1 VLKFNEA
8 VTTGPGS
15 KCRGQISFCPTAS
28 PTCSG
33 GVYRPCT
40 NLTAD
45 KDKVLVSPY
54 TLTLAESTEYYLR
67 VDTGAIQDLAG
78 NDMPVINSLTEYLI
92 STETDETGPQV
103 IGHFPSKDSDSNLVF
118 YDYQRNTPVYYEDT
132 IVLFMSES
140 FVDAGVTAYVTL
152 TDCGTNKICEPD
164 DAVINYYLVSSLI
177 ASIPDQS
184 FNRIYIDATNIT
196 SFRRYH
202 LTVPANAFSDGT
214 TTGPSA
220 PTSTRRTSRP
230 SAATP

>member
-1 VLKFNEA
+1 MGVEVDLPPKPDSDAPIVDFTASFPPRSIVDGAVAAVGISTRQAIVLKFNEA
-8 VTTGPGS
+8 VQTGPWS
-15 KCRGQISFCPTAS
+15 NCRGQISFCPTAS

-92 STETDETGPQV
+92 STETDETGPEV
-103 IGHFPSKDSDSNLVF
+103 IGHYPSKDSDSNLIF
-118 YDYQRNTPVYYEDT
+118 YDWQHPNMFYYLDM

-140 FVDAGVTAYVTL
+140 FVDA
-152 TDCGTNKICEPD
+152 
-164 DAVINYYLVSSLI
+164 
-177 ASIPDQS
+177 
-184 FNRIYIDATNIT
+184 
-196 SFRRYH
+196 
-202 LTVPANAFSDGT
+202 
-214 TTGPSA
+214 
-220 PTSTRRTSRP
+220 
-230 SAATP
+230 